1 MKITSN
7 LTLTE
12 EAMRFP
18 QFYRNLGVRKLEQL
32 SSPRFH
38 PIQDVELP
46 LSSTLHYLPLS
57 STDRTIDPNNPFLVS
72 HTGPSY
78 GIHVTE
84 LGYQDG
90 NPTRNTFQVNAAVQQ
105 IYKANRK
112 LRRVRDAGIVEK
124 DPRSL
129 LVYNYSLLQLMY
141 RYRVNYLNPLQRWNN
156 TWYTAWKQIAESAAS
171 SDRNQFVVI
180 QAPKALPSIAEMK
193 LAAAAM
199 NRDRI
204 QIFQAPGCFELLE
217 LWRWA
222 GGQPSALDA
231 VKHSDAER
239 VNLIVQDAD
248 TFGVINLGNLIEWR
262 KIAMEE
268 DLVSEAEASGEKL
281 SVLRKRANRAQAQG
295 AVAGG
300 SAPKKN
306 EIFQRKL
313 LMFFLRLVQQRM
325 ETPGEDVTLTVDPVP
340 KVQDDLEDD
349 VNEQEDSN
357 DIDEI
362 EIPELDDSELM
373 DDSIF
378 EINSVDEPTAE
389 PKPKPVLED
398 LTATPEAGIAAMSQS
413 LQETGHISTAEARR
427 FKALSERYRTLPSVW
442 GTGTVGDLLNQSVEV
457 QKVDRE
463 RSRIK
468 DIPAVLDK
476 TMLESSMLTLHE
488 DYIEKV
494 LPSHMAKTFMAV
506 QRAGI
511 AVTDIRKET
520 VVDALNRYDVYSI
533 KMIPLDGQECTIRFP
548 MQQVQPDG
556 TWTAAGV
563 KYRLR
568 MQRRD
573 CPIHKTKPDEV
584 ALSSYEGK
592 LFIRRSR
599 RSVHNFDSWLHG
611 AVILNAN
618 SENPTITDLS
628 YRSKSGKFDAAKQY
642 PRILS
647 CLAARFGSFRV
658 EDRSFDFH
666 IGKWDE
672 LYGAERVTEW
682 LADGFYPI
690 GSRGN
695 TTLLVDMQDAIYL
708 DRPTGPE
715 YLGDPSDLLGI
726 DFSKAPLE
734 ITELKLMR
742 KNIPIGLILAYY
754 YGLSTL
760 VQMLGCTPRRVPTG
774 TRAGVGP
781 DEFALRFFDETWIL
795 PRNDRKV
802 SMLLGGLVGFARET
816 AQYEASAFDTQ
827 DVYLPVLMG
836 HGLNIRWLRR
846 LDDLRLF
853 FVDPMTA
860 EVLVEMKEPTT
871 FDGLLMRSNEMLVDD
886 RVIPQPDLFKGYERF
901 AGTAYRE
908 IIGSV
913 KRHRARPAGM
923 RAKLDFKPDTIWKAI
938 AEDPS
943 VSLIEESNP
952 IHHLKEQE
960 AITYGGTGGRSSRS
974 MVRTTRQYGSQDLGV
989 VSEATVDSG
998 DVAINTF
1005 TSSNPV
1011 FDTVTG
1017 VRQPMSD
1024 DLPLTSILSTSSNMA
1039 VGAMNDDQ
1047 SV

>member
-1 MKITSN
+1 
-7 LTLTE
+7 
-12 EAMRFP
+12 
-18 QFYRNLGVRKLEQL
+18 
-32 SSPRFH
+32 
-38 PIQDVELP
+38 
-46 LSSTLHYLPLS
+46 
-57 STDRTIDPNNPFLVS
+57 
-72 HTGPSY
+72 
-78 GIHVTE
+78 
-84 LGYQDG
+84 
-90 NPTRNTFQVNAAVQQ
+90 
-105 IYKANRK
+105 
-112 LRRVRDAGIVEK
+112 
-124 DPRSL
+124 
-129 LVYNYSLLQLMY
+129 
-141 RYRVNYLNPLQRWNN
+141 
-156 TWYTAWKQIAESAAS
+156 
-171 SDRNQFVVI
+171 
-180 QAPKALPSIAEMK
+180 
-193 LAAAAM
+193 
-199 NRDRI
+199 
-204 QIFQAPGCFELLE
+204 
-217 LWRWA
+217 
-222 GGQPSALDA
+222 
-231 VKHSDAER
+231 
-239 VNLIVQDAD
+239 
-248 TFGVINLGNLIEWR
+248 
-262 KIAMEE
+262 
-268 DLVSEAEASGEKL
+268 
-281 SVLRKRANRAQAQG
+281 
-295 AVAGG
+295 
-300 SAPKKN
+300 
-306 EIFQRKL
+306 
-313 LMFFLRLVQQRM
+313 MFFLRLVQQRM

-340 KVQDDLEDD
+340 KAQDDLEDD

-378 EINSVDEPTAE
+378 EINSVDEPTTE

-476 TMLESSMLTLHE
+476 TMLESSMLTLHQ

-592 LFIRRSR
+592 VFIRRSR
-599 RSVHNFDSWLHG
+599 RSVHCFDAWLHG
-611 AVILNAN
+611 AVIVNAN
-618 SENPTITDLS
+618 SENPVIRDLK
-628 YRSKSGKFDAAKQY
+628 YRSKSGNADPAVQY
-642 PRILS
+642 PRILT
-647 CLAARFGSFRV
+647 CLAARFGSFTV
-658 EDRSFDFH
+658 EDRNFDFS
-666 IGKWDE
+666 IGKWDTT
-672 LYGAERVTEW
+672 YGAEAVAEW
-682 LADGFYPI
+682 IADGFYPM
-690 GSRGN
+690 GRRGN
-695 TTLLVDMQDAIYL
+695 SVLLVDMQDAIYV
-708 DRPTGPE
+708 DTPNGPE
-715 YLGDPSDLLGI
+715 YLGDPSDLLGL

-742 KNIPIGLILAYY
+742 KNIPIGVILAYY

-760 VQMLGCTPRRVPTG
+760 VEMLGATPRRVPTG

-781 DEFALRFFDETWIL
+781 DEFALRFFDETWVF

-802 SMLLGGLVGFARET
+802 SMLLGGFVSFARET
-816 AQYEASAFDTQ
+816 AQFPVEAFDTQ
-827 DVYLPVLMG
+827 DVYLPLLTG
-836 HGLNIRWLRR
+836 HGLNVRWLRR
-846 LDDLRLF
+846 MDDLRLF

-860 EVLVEMKEPTT
+860 EVLTEMREPTT
-871 FDGLLMRSNEMLVDD
+871 FDGLLMRANEMLVDD

-901 AGTAYRE
+901 AGTMYRE
-908 IIGSV
+908 LIGAV

-923 RAKLDFKPDTIWKAI
+923 RSKLDFKPDTIWKAI